1 MWMVSGAVTGQSLR
15 PMNVSVVSRLSAST
29 DGAAALRM
37 PRMLRAECRL
47 GWLHLLALLVA
58 LARAS
63 PAHAVGA
70 EDIRER
76 LRVEQ
81 GATCLTSDR
90 LAIEVARFL
99 DGARIPTEL
108 AILVEGSATDPR
120 SARLRV
126 ARRDQTVAER
136 AFEPG
141 PALCGHLHAA
151 VALAIALAI
160 KAEDHE
166 RGPARDWSLAGS
178 GLWTYRL
185 LPEFAPGVE
194 LSVRRGLGAHA
205 LLRVGAVGV
214 AAFDVTLAREAGSF
228 DAVLFAGR
236 ADGCGR
242 AKLAAAVHAGA
253 CAGIQG
259 GALHVAGAGV
269 ARPTSSVVPWV
280 ALSGTADFELELSTR
295 WSFALAL
302 SATVLLHR
310 VEVGLTG
317 TPAARGTLP
326 RAAFALGLGAVYYL

>member
-1 MWMVSGAVTGQSLR
+1 
-15 PMNVSVVSRLSAST
+15 
-29 DGAAALRM
+29 
-37 PRMLRAECRL
+37 MLRAGCRL
-47 GWLHLLALLVA
+47 GWLHLLALVVA
-58 LARAS
+58 LARVS
-63 PAHAVGA
+63 PARAAGA
-70 EDIRER
+70 DDIRKQ

-99 DGARIPTEL
+99 EDAHVPRDL
-108 AILVEGSATDPR
+108 AIFVEGSATDPR

-126 ARRDQTVAER
+126 ARRDQTVSER

-160 KAEDHE
+160 KAEGHE

-194 LSVRRGLGAHA
+194 LSVRRALGAHA

-242 AKLAAAVHAGA
+242 AKLAVAVHAGA

-259 GALHVAGAGV
+259 GGLHVAGV

-317 TPAARGTLP
+317 SDGTPAARGTLP